1 MVIVRSGVVARSRSV
16 LAISAGG
23 LLLLGAC
30 GSSGPDTSGST
41 SGAGGGSTSTSRFS
55 PLEEFLSP
63 SSSAGS
69 GTPEAYAAQEKR
81 LQELITTCM
90 TDQGFDYIPFV
101 YPIETATAPQ
111 ETDWGSRDW
120 TAKYGYGISTMDSAV
135 STSSS
140 AVVDPNQAIVEAMSP
155 GEQQAYS
162 EALYGGGM
170 ASMAQDPAGAVST
183 GAASSEAVSTDAVA
197 PDAATTDAVSTD
209 AVSTDAVP
217 GAAPPPAPLSIP
229 ADTVDPGGM
238 SIPAMADQ
246 GCWGQAQAEVYGD
259 MNGGINSPDAQA
271 QFQSMWDAYNS
282 MYNDIESD
290 PGVKAATT
298 AWTDCMSAAGH
309 TDLTDVWSASQQVN
323 DKWSKLNGWDTGM
336 PIDGGGVAVT
346 SVAATASMT
355 SPSAPAA
362 DKVAAFKEYEIALAL
377 ADWDCKDSS
386 KYNTV
391 SDAARIELEKKF
403 LDEHRSELE
412 QYRDLMNSGG

>member
-1 MVIVRSGVVARSRSV
+1 M
-16 LAISAGG
+16 SAAG
-23 LLLLGAC
+23 LLLLAAC
-30 GSSGPDTSGST
+30 GSSDTDTSGST
-41 SGAGGGSTSTSRFS
+41 GGTGGTSTSTSRFS

-63 SSSAGS
+63 SSSGGS
-69 GTPEAYAAQEKR
+69 DTPEAYAAQEKR
-81 LQELITTCM
+81 VQELITTCM

-101 YPIETATAPQ
+101 YPIETATSPQ
-111 ETDWGSRDW
+111 STDWGSRDW
-120 TAKYGYGISTMDSAV
+120 AAKYGYGISTMDSGV

-140 AVVDPNQAIVEAMSP
+140 AAVDPNQAIVEAMSP

-162 EALYGGGM
+162 EALYGGSM
-170 ASMAQDPAGAVST
+170 ASMGADPAGAVSA
-183 GAASSEAVSTDAVA
+183 GAVSSSALSSSALSSSALSSPALSSPALSTEAVSTDAA
-197 PDAATTDAVSTD
+197 
-209 AVSTDAVP
+209 STDAVP
-217 GAAPPPAPLSIP
+217 GAEPAPATEPVSIP

-246 GCWGQAQAEVYGD
+246 GCWGQSQAEVYGD
-259 MNGGINSPDAQA
+259 MNGGVNSPDTQA
-271 QFQSMWDAYNS
+271 QFQTMWDAYNT

-290 PGVKAATT
+290 PGVKAAAT

-323 DKWSKLNGWDTGM
+323 DKWSELNGWGTGM

-346 SVAATASMT
+346 SVAATASTT

-391 SDAARIELEKKF
+391 SDAVRIELEKKF
-403 LDEHRSELE
+403 VDEHRSELE